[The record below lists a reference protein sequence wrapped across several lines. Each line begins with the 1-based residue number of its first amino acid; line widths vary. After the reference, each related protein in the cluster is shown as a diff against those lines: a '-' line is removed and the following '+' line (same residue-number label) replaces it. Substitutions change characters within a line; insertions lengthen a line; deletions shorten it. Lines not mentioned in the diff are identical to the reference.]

1 MHTEF
6 DKYASKG
13 NEFLSKLAKNMGDN
27 QDLDSAFRI
36 LRSTFHVM
44 RKYITVE
51 ESMQVLAQ
59 LPMALKSIYVDGWK
73 LHKHHERI
81 KTLDEFA
88 TEILK
93 EDGNAAWRDFSNM
106 DEVMQDLRAVIITL
120 CEYVSPTEMEEAF
133 GTLPKEIK
141 NAFHMWIPS

>member
-6 DKYASKG
+6 DKYAAKG
-13 NEFLSKLAKNMGDN
+13 NEFLSTLAKNMGN
-27 QDLDSAFRI
+27 SQDPEAAFRV
-36 LRSTFHVM
+36 LRSTFHVL
-44 RKYITVE
+44 RKYVTVE
-51 ESMQVLAQ
+51 ESMQILAQ

-73 LHKHHERI
+73 LYKPHARI
-81 KTLDEFA
+81 KTLEEFA

-93 EDGNAAWRDFSNM
+93 EEGKAAWRDFSSL

-120 CEYVSPTEMEEAF
+120 SEFVAPSELEQAF

-141 NAFHMWIPS
+141 EVLHMWIPS

>member
-6 DKYASKG
+6 DKYAAKG
-13 NEFLSKLAKNMGDN
+13 NEFLSKLTQNMGGN
-27 QDLDSAFRI
+27 QDPDAAFRI

-73 LHKHHERI
+73 LHKAHDRI
-81 KTLDEFA
+81 STLDEFA

-93 EDGNAAWRDFSNM
+93 EESNAAWRDFSSM
-106 DEVMQDLRAVIITL
+106 DEVLQDLRAVIITL
-120 CEYVSPTEMEEAF
+120 ADYVSPGELEQAF

-141 NAFHMWIPS
+141 KVFNMWIPS

>member
-6 DKYASKG
+6 DKYALKG

-27 QDLDSAFRI
+27 QDLDAAFRI

-73 LHKHHERI
+73 LHKPHERI

-88 TEILK
+88 AEILK
-93 EDGNAAWRDFSNM
+93 EEGNATWRDFSNM

-120 CEYVSPTEMEEAF
+120 AEYVSPSELEEAF

-141 NAFHMWIPS
+141 KVFQMWIPS